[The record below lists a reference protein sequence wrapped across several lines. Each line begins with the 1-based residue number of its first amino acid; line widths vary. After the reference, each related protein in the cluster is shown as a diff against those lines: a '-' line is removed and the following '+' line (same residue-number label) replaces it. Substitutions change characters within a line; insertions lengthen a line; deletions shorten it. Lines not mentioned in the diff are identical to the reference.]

1 MNPTNNNA
9 DQILAEAEELL
20 KEINEGT
27 EALETDILKPIEEI
41 NALTAEV
48 EQEFNDKE
56 IELIT
61 INEKYLSDNERAIA
75 EATIRANRLLD
86 AGDTDIE

>member
-20 KEINEGT
+20 KEINEGAK
-27 EALETDILKPIEEI
+27 ELETDILKPIEEI
-41 NALTAEV
+41 NALTDEI
-48 EQEFNDKE
+48 EQEFNDQ
-56 IELIT
+56 ELDLIR

-75 EATIRANRLLD
+75 EATIKANRLLEEMPD
-86 AGDTDIE
+86 EE